1 MDFKTAVKICLL
13 QKYCDFRGRAQRAE
27 FWWYVLFGGIVN
39 IGLGMLTNAAP
50 QEGIMAGRVVTAVLL
65 LPHFAVTA
73 RRLHDVNLSGWI
85 QVVPV
90 SLALLGGAAVHLDF
104 GTSAY
109 MCIMLAGLSGLWL
122 LITYARRGT
131 VGSNRFGADP
141 LEAGAPAR
149 GQSQGAAQGQPQRQ
163 NQGWGS
169 EQGQQM
175 PRAASSSGSRTSGD
189 ASGGASPGVADAASA
204 PASMADSPAAAWAR
218 LASAPAGKQGGG
230 KNPAAMQPGQRAV
243 PDKRD

>member
-1 MDFKTAVKICLL
+1 MDFKTAVRICLL
-13 QKYCDFRGRAQRAE
+13 QKYCDFRGRARRAE
-27 FWWYVLFGGIVN
+27 FWWFVLFGAIVN

-50 QEGIMAGRVVTAVLL
+50 QEGVMAARVVTVVLL

-73 RRLHDVNLSGWI
+73 RRLHDANLSGWI

-122 LITYARRGT
+122 IIAYARRGT
-131 VGSNRFGADP
+131 VGPNRFGPDP
-141 LEAGAPAR
+141 LESAASAQ
-149 GQSQGAAQGQPQRQ
+149 GQSQGRGR
-163 NQGWGS
+163 

-175 PRAASSSGSRTSGD
+175 PRAASSSDSGASGD
-189 ASGGASPGVADAASA
+189 ASGGASPSVADDAPAS
-204 PASMADSPAAAWAR
+204 ASMADSPAAAWAR
-218 LASAPAGKQGGG
+218 LASTPVRKQGGE